1 MGWGTGR
8 IDLTDEPVQALIS
21 PEVLAEAR
29 ARWAAKAALLE
40 AMPKARARKPRND
53 VSLTQDAQ
61 PAVGGS
67 LQTFA
72 AAPRKP
78 ARPRKAR
85 KGTAGPGGAQDAS
98 QGQPG
103 AADETATHDPDKQA
117 GGLPVGSDG

>member
-1 MGWGTGR
+1 
-8 IDLTDEPVQALIS
+8 
-21 PEVLAEAR
+21 
-29 ARWAAKAALLE
+29 
-40 AMPKARARKPRND
+40 MPKARARKPRND

-78 ARPRKAR
+78 ARPCKAR
-85 KGTAGPGGAQDAS
+85 KGTARPGNAQDAS

-103 AADETATHDPDKQA
+103 AAEEATIDPDKQA
-117 GGLPVGSDG
+117 GELPVGSDG